1 MVEAEV
7 VKRDEGGTACITTLS
22 HVHRPVRS
30 RQDVLV
36 GFAAAKYK
44 RRSSLVDARNSKHG
58 GTCVGNLSPVPL
70 WGIVTNY

>member
-7 VKRDEGGTACITTLS
+7 VKRDEGGTTWIPTLG
-22 HVHRPVRS
+22 HVHRPVRR

-36 GFAAAKYK
+36 GFAAAKNK

-58 GTCVGNLSPVPL
+58 GTCVGNLRYTSMKFFV
-70 WGIVTNY
+70 

>member
-7 VKRDEGGTACITTLS
+7 VKRDQGGTACVPTLG
-22 HVHRPVRS
+22 HVHRPVRC

-44 RRSSLVDARNSKHG
+44 RRSSLVDNRYSKHG
-58 GTCVGNLSPVPL
+58 GTCVGNLSPIPL
-70 WGIVTNY
+70 

>member
-7 VKRDEGGTACITTLS
+7 VKCDEGGTPCVPTLG

-36 GFAAAKYK
+36 GFAAAKNK

-58 GTCVGNLSPVPL
+58 RTCVGNLSL
-70 WGIVTNY
+70 AMGASN